1 MACNL
6 LAQEGPKSKVIE
18 VISDR
23 LEIDEEKF
31 PGATLLSKVDN
42 QVYLKHNGIEIWCDQ
57 AVHYSKDRFVKA
69 FGNVRMN
76 QGDTIKMKSQY
87 AEYNG
92 ATEFAYA
99 STNVFL
105 ETPEKNT
112 LETDTLF
119 FDKLKQQA
127 YFRSGG
133 TVTDTAQNT
142 LKSIIGRYFFKKK
155 KFIFTRDVSIV
166 NPENTVN
173 SERLDYFNEIGEA
186 YLYGPSTV
194 KGKESSL
201 YCERG
206 YYDTNTA
213 IGYAIKNARVDY
225 DNRQVYGDSIYYD
238 SNQSFASATNNIRVL
253 DTANQSLI
261 KGHYAE
267 VFKAK
272 DSVFITKRALAISKQ
287 QNDTIFIHSDTLMV
301 TGIPEKRLLRGFYDV
316 RIFKTDMSGKCDS
329 ISVDQI
335 TGFTK
340 MIREPILWNGKN
352 QMTGDTIQLI
362 SNQVTNKLDSL
373 KVYNNS
379 FLVQQD
385 TLKSGFNQVKG
396 AILYGLFKDN
406 NLYQVDVDKNTE
418 TVYFQRND
426 KQELVGINKV
436 ICSKIKILFEEKEMT
451 DIYYYDNVEGTLFQE
466 ENISEE
472 ERVLKGLK
480 WRGQERIA
488 SKKDL
493 FRNEKPFILPKI
505 QGLPL
510 PEEEKDFFDKETLER
525 ILKQR
530 SDQSRF
536 KDVKLKLEDE
546 TIIPDVETEEIKET
560 VEDTIE
566 ENTKT
571 DLTKEAE
578 EIVKAPSEET
588 KKVENEIIKKVVDP
602 STENNLS
609 KKKKKWKLF
618 KKKNKKESK
627 KNKQ

>member
-1 MACNL
+1 MNL
-6 LAQEGPKSKVIE
+6 LKLSFYSLLLWSTAFWSQNSSVVDTSKVIQ

-23 LEIDEEKF
+23 LEINEDKY

-57 AVHYSKDRFVKA
+57 AVHYTDDKFVKA
-69 FGNVRMN
+69 YGNVRMN

-92 ATEFAYA
+92 TTEFAFA

-112 LETDTLF
+112 LQTDTLF

-127 YFRSGG
+127 YYRSGG
-133 TVTDTAQNT
+133 TVKDTAKNT
-142 LKSIIGRYFFKKK
+142 LKSRIGRYFFKKK
-155 KFIFTRDVSIV
+155 KFIFTQDVSIV

-194 KGKESSL
+194 KGKESTL

-206 YYDTNTA
+206 FYDTKTA

-225 DNRQVYGDSIYYD
+225 DNRQVFGDSIFYD
-238 SNQSFASATNNIRVL
+238 SNNSFASATNNIKVI

-301 TGIPEKRLLRGFYDV
+301 TGLPNKRLLRGFYDT
-316 RIFKTDMSGKCDS
+316 RIFKTDISGKCDS
-329 ISVDQI
+329 ISVDQT

-340 MIREPILWNGKN
+340 MIRKPIIWSGKN

-362 SNQVTNKLDSL
+362 SNQTTQKLDSL

-385 TLKSGFNQVKG
+385 TLKLGFNQIKG
-396 AILYGLFKDN
+396 TLLYGLFEN
-406 NLYQVDVDKNTE
+406 NELKQVDIDKNTE
-418 TVYFQRND
+418 TVFFQRND

-436 ICSKIKILFEEKEMT
+436 ISSNIKIFFENKQMT
-451 DIYYYDNVEGTLFQE
+451 DVYYYTDVDGTLFQE
-466 ENISEE
+466 ENLPEPDRIL
-472 ERVLKGLK
+472 RGLN
-480 WRGQERIA
+480 WRGNERIA

-493 FRNEKPFILPKI
+493 FKGEKTPALPKI
-505 QGLPL
+505 KGLPL
-510 PEEEKDFFDKETLER
+510 PEEEKDFFDEETLER
-525 ILKQR
+525 LSEEKQEF
-530 SDQSRF
+530 SRF
-536 KDVKLKLEDE
+536 KEVKFTPE
-546 TIIPDVETEEIKET
+546 VS
-560 VEDTIE
+560 
-566 ENTKT
+566 
-571 DLTKEAE
+571 KEAQPTT
-578 EIVKAPSEET
+578 APKT
-588 KKVENEIIKKVVDP
+588 P
-602 STENNLS
+602 
-609 KKKKKWKLF
+609 
-618 KKKNKKESK
+618 
-627 KNKQ
+627 

>member
-1 MACNL
+1 MGTIT
-6 LAQEGPKSKVIE
+6 AQQQEEKSKVIQ
-18 VISDR
+18 VVSDR
-23 LEIDEEKF
+23 LEIDEAQY

-57 AVHYSKDRFVKA
+57 AVHYSEDRFVKA
-69 FGNVRMN
+69 YGNVRMN

-99 STNVFL
+99 STDVFL

-112 LETDTLF
+112 LKTDTLF

-127 YFRSGG
+127 YYRSGG
-133 TVTDTAQNT
+133 TVRDTAQNT

-194 KGKESSL
+194 KGKESKL

-206 YYDTNTA
+206 FYDTKTA

-238 SNQSFASATNNIRVL
+238 SNISFASATNNIKVL
-253 DTANQSLI
+253 DTVNESII

-287 QNDTIFIHSDTLMV
+287 EKDTIFIHSDTLMV
-301 TGIPEKRLLRGFYDV
+301 TGLPEKRLLRGFYDV
-316 RIFKTDMSGKCDS
+316 RIFKTDLTGKCDS
-329 ISVDQI
+329 ISVEQ
-335 TGFTK
+335 TSGFTK
-340 MIREPILWNGKN
+340 MIRNPILWNGEN

-362 SNQVTNKLDSL
+362 SNNKTNKLDSL

-379 FLVQQD
+379 FLVQED
-385 TLKSGFNQVKG
+385 TLKLGYNQIKG
-396 AILYGLFKDN
+396 SILYGLFKEN
-406 NLYQVDVDKNTE
+406 ELYQVDIDKNTE

-426 KQELVGINKV
+426 EQELIGINKV
-436 ICSKIKILFEEKEMT
+436 KCSNIKIHFEEKEMT
-451 DIYYYDNVEGTLFQE
+451 DVYYYGNPEGTLFRE
-466 ENISEE
+466 ESIKEE
-472 ERVLKGLK
+472 DRVLKGLN
-480 WRGQERIA
+480 WRGDERIS

-493 FRNEKPFILPKI
+493 FRDEKPFILPKI

-510 PEEEKDFFDKETLER
+510 PEEEKDFFDEETLER
-525 ILKQR
+525 ISKQR
-530 SDQSRF
+530 QELSRF
-536 KDVKLKLEDE
+536 KDVKLGNTNNKV
-546 TIIPDVETEEIKET
+546 PSKKSIK
-560 VEDTIE
+560 
-566 ENTKT
+566 K
-571 DLTKEAE
+571 
-578 EIVKAPSEET
+578 SEQSQ
-588 KKVENEIIKKVVDP
+588 ENER
-602 STENNLS
+602 
-609 KKKKKWKLF
+609 
-618 KKKNKKESK
+618 
-627 KNKQ
+627 

>member
-1 MACNL
+1 MNFFKLTAYIIF
-6 LAQEGPKSKVIE
+6 LASGSVSAQIVKAKDTSKVIQ

-23 LEIDEEKF
+23 LEINEAEF

-57 AVHYSKDRFVKA
+57 AVHYSEDKFVKA
-69 FGNVRMN
+69 YGNVRMN

-92 ATEFAYA
+92 ASEFAYA

-112 LETDTLF
+112 LKTDTLF

-127 YFRSGG
+127 YYRSGG

-142 LKSIIGRYFFKKK
+142 LKSKIGRYFFKKK
-155 KFIFTRDVSIV
+155 KFIFTKDVSIV

-194 KGKESSL
+194 KGQESTL

-206 YYDTNTA
+206 FYDTNTA

-225 DNRQVYGDSIYYD
+225 DNRQVYGDSIFYD
-238 SNQSFASATNNIRVL
+238 SNNNFASATNNIRVI

-267 VFKAK
+267 VYKAK

-301 TGIPEKRLLRGFYDV
+301 TGIPNKRLLRGFYDT
-316 RIFKTDMSGKCDS
+316 RIYKSGLSGKCDS
-329 ISVDQI
+329 ISVDQT

-340 MIREPILWNGKN
+340 MIRNPILWNGTN

-362 SNQVTNKLDSL
+362 SNKTTNKLDSL

-385 TLKSGFNQVKG
+385 TLKLGFNQIKG
-396 AILYGLFKDN
+396 AVLYGLFEEN
-406 NLYQVDVDKNTE
+406 ELRQVDIDKNTE
-418 TVYFQRND
+418 TIYFQRND
-426 KQELVGINKV
+426 KQELIGINKV
-436 ICSKIKILFEEKEMT
+436 VSSSIKILFEAKEMT
-451 DIYYYDNVEGTLFQE
+451 DIYYYTDVEGTLFQE
-466 ENISEE
+466 ENIPEE
-472 ERVLKGLK
+472 ERVLKGLN
-480 WRGQERIA
+480 WRGDERIA

-493 FRNEKPFILPKI
+493 FKGEKPPLLPKI

-510 PEEEKDFFDKETLER
+510 PVVEDDFFDEETLER
-525 ILKQR
+525 LSEQKQEL
-530 SDQSRF
+530 SRF
-536 KDVKLKLEDE
+536 KDVKLGSQTKAS
-546 TIIPDVETEEIKET
+546 TNNIIETES
-560 VEDTIE
+560 
-566 ENTKT
+566 
-571 DLTKEAE
+571 
-578 EIVKAPSEET
+578 P
-588 KKVENEIIKKVVDP
+588 
-602 STENNLS
+602 
-609 KKKKKWKLF
+609 
-618 KKKNKKESK
+618 
-627 KNKQ
+627 